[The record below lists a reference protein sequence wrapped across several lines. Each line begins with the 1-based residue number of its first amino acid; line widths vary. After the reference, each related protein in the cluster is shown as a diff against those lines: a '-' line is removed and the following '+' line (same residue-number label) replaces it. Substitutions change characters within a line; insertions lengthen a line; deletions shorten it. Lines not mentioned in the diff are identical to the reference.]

1 MLKLTAISL
10 ATASAFLAGCAVGPN
25 YEAPRQTSSMTF
37 SQADAAGYSAAS
49 PEANWWAN
57 FHDPVLNQ
65 LVADALTRN
74 HDLRIGRAVLAEARA
89 LRRNALWAFAPQGGA
104 SASFARG
111 QPSETESL
119 PLASAASAETWS
131 AGFDAVW
138 ELDVFGGSRRRVEAA
153 NAELDIAGASLRDTH
168 VALLAEV
175 AANYFALRNTE
186 NAIALVTRQLS
197 ALRESHGITQ
207 RRLDAGRGTPLDT
220 LRAEALLR
228 ETEAILPDLHRA
240 AHGHRHRLAVLVGV
254 TPGELTLA
262 AAPSVSAEMEPVRI
276 GSPAELLRRRPD
288 IQRAERAL
296 AVTTAQIG
304 VSTAALFPE
313 VSIQGFFRFVGLS
326 RDGLGDAGTRSWGVA
341 PTVRW
346 RLFDY
351 GRLHAQLRASQA
363 RADGALA
370 NYERTVLQ
378 ALEET
383 ENALARYAAAQA
395 RTESLAARRR
405 AAERAR
411 TLANQQYESGSADP
425 LARLDAERTALDA
438 ERDLIAADSERRLAL
453 IAIYKAL
460 GGGWNVSPP
469 SSAALA
475 WLDR

>member
-1 MLKLTAISL
+1 
-10 ATASAFLAGCAVGPN
+10 
-25 YEAPRQTSSMTF
+25 MTF
-37 SQADAAGYSAAS
+37 RQADAVGFSAAS

-65 LVADALTRN
+65 LVTDALTRN

-89 LRRNALWAFAPQGGA
+89 LRRNALWAFAPKGGA

-119 PLASAASAETWS
+119 PLASALVETWS
-131 AGFDAVW
+131 AGFDAAW
-138 ELDVFGGSRRRVEAA
+138 ELDVFGGTRRRVEAA
-153 NAELDIAGASLRDTH
+153 NAELGIAGASLRDTQ

-186 NAIALVTRQLS
+186 DAIALVTRQLS
-197 ALRESHGITQ
+197 ALRDSHGITK

-220 LRAEALLR
+220 LRTEALLR

-262 AAPSVSAEMEPVRI
+262 AAPSVSAEVEPVRI

-326 RDGLGDAGTRSWGVA
+326 RDDLGDAGTRSWGVA

-363 RADGALA
+363 RAEGALA

-395 RTESLAARRR
+395 RTLSLAARRS
-405 AAERAR
+405 ATERAR
-411 TLANQQYESGSADP
+411 TLANQQYEAGSADP
-425 LARLDAERTALDA
+425 LARLDAERTALAA
-438 ERDLIAADSERRLAL
+438 ERDLIAADNERRLAL

-469 SSAALA
+469 SSPALA

>member
-25 YEAPRQTSSMTF
+25 YEAPRQTSPMTF
-37 SQADAAGYSAAS
+37 RQADAVGYSAAS

-104 SASFARG
+104 SALFARG

-119 PLASAASAETWS
+119 PFASALAETWS
-131 AGFDAVW
+131 AGFDAAW
-138 ELDVFGGSRRRVEAA
+138 ELDVFGGTRRRVEAA
-153 NAELDIAGASLRDTH
+153 NAELGIAGASLRDTQ

-175 AANYFALRNTE
+175 AANYFALRNTDE
-186 NAIALVTRQLS
+186 AIALVTRQLS
-197 ALRESHGITQ
+197 ALRDSHGITQ

-220 LRAEALLR
+220 SRAEALLH

-240 AHGHRHRLAVLVGV
+240 AHEHRHRLAVLVGI

-262 AAPSVSAEMEPVRI
+262 AAPSVSAEMGPVRI

-296 AVTTAQIG
+296 AATTAQIG

-326 RDGLGDAGTRSWGVA
+326 RDALGDAGTKSWGVA

-351 GRLHAQLRASQA
+351 GRLHAQLRASRA
-363 RADGALA
+363 RSDGAMA
-370 NYERTVLQ
+370 TYERTVLR

-395 RTESLAARRR
+395 RIESLAARRG

-411 TLANQQYESGSADP
+411 TLANQQYEAGSADP
-425 LARLDAERTALDA
+425 LARLDAERTALAA
-438 ERDLIAADSERRLAL
+438 ERDLIAADNERRLAL

-469 SSAALA
+469 SSPVLA
-475 WLDR
+475 WRDR